1 MDEQSQ
7 TVTVS
12 RRRSRAEAEQLVA
25 EYEASGL
32 SRTEF
37 CRGRGLSLATLGRYR
52 KQQSQGETTPGNRW
66 IAVEVSSTASAPAA
80 ASGSGLVV
88 ALPGGRRIEVGRGFD
103 TDTLVR
109 LLSVLERR

>member
-1 MDEQSQ
+1 M
-7 TVTVS
+7 
-12 RRRSRAEAEQLVA
+12 
-25 EYEASGL
+25 
-32 SRTEF
+32 
-37 CRGRGLSLATLGRYR
+37 
-52 KQQSQGETTPGNRW
+52 PGNRW
-66 IAVEVSSTASAPAA
+66 IAVEVSSAAAAPTA